1 MAYTPYYAPYY
12 RPMNYYNPSIPQD
25 NQNMQNGQQFQQIPV
40 QQQMPMQQPIQQMAM
55 QTPIQTMPMAQPSD
69 DRIWVQGEA
78 GAKAYF
84 VAANATVVLWDTESP
99 TLYIKSADA
108 TGKPL
113 DMDIIDLS
121 RRSKDIATMPQ
132 NPPTEHKCTC
142 GDKFVLKKD
151 FHALQ
156 SEFEALRSELDE
168 LKSKPK
174 GKTAKKA
181 VEEVENE

>member
-1 MAYTPYYAPYY
+1 MTYPNFYQGGYY
-12 RPMNYYNPSIPQD
+12 PQY
-25 NQNMQNGQQFQQIPV
+25 QNGAVPDMLNQFKGQYQQIPM
-40 QQQMPMQQPIQQMAM
+40 QQPMMQQPIQQMPM
-55 QTPIQTMPMAQPSD
+55 VQTSD

-113 DMDIIDLS
+113 EMDIIDLS
-121 RRSKDIATMPQ
+121 RRAKNLPAMSQ

-151 FHALQ
+151 FEALQ
-156 SEFEALRSELDE
+156 IEFDALRRELEALKE
-168 LKSKPK
+168 
-174 GKTAKKA
+174 KTKAKTTKKA